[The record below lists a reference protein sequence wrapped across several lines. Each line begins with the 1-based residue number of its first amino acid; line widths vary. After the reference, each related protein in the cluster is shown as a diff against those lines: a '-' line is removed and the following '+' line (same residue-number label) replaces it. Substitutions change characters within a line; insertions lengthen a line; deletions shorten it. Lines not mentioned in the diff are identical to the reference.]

1 MRSVWYGWSTSAI
14 ISSEPLLAC
23 RGGRRSVEG
32 RPMTM
37 YSFTLV
43 LDAAYAT
50 DTQMDAIAA
59 VSDELMLGSSNG
71 RAFVAVDREADTLD
85 IALRSAITDVETA
98 LPDVRVLR
106 VEVDRADLDAP
117 TAA

>member
-1 MRSVWYGWSTSAI
+1 
-14 ISSEPLLAC
+14 
-23 RGGRRSVEG
+23 
-32 RPMTM
+32 MTM
-37 YSFTLV
+37 YSFALV

-50 DTQMDAIAA
+50 NPQMDVIAA

-71 RAFVAVDREADTLD
+71 RAFVAVDREADALD